1 MLFSSYFYRESL
13 RSTVLGEANLC
24 NSYTFA
30 VFIIIIISSSNDGGG
45 LILLV
50 VVLVVGSIGR
60 PYILC

>member
-1 MLFSSYFYRESL
+1 M